1 MNHAEFKELRK
12 WQGCSVSY
20 WSRHL
25 ERAAP
30 NLSSGQ
36 WEVLEF
42 VEGRATALAL
52 IKRLRKKHDGVGE

>member
-1 MNHAEFKELRK
+1 MNHADFKELRK

-30 NLSSGQ
+30 ELSSAQ
-36 WEVLEF
+36 WDVLEF
-42 VEGRATALAL
+42 VEGRSSAQAL
-52 IKRLRKKHDGVGE
+52 IKRLRKKHEGADE